1 MATGER
7 IRWFRNSQGMTQK
20 DLGLKVGFPER
31 NADIRIRQYEIGQ
44 RNPKADMISELAGIF
59 DVADEALSVP
69 DIDNYI
75 GLMHTLFALEDMYGL
90 TIAKVDGQVCLKMDV
105 NHDHYDMGLAQ
116 DLIDWYEQKDKVNN
130 GSMLIREYDHWRYS
144 YPKDKA
150 EEFKASLDS
159 LREKKQERKRD

>member
-44 RNPKADMISELAGIF
+44 RNPKADMVSELARIF
-59 DVADEALSVP
+59 DIADEALSVP
-69 DIDNYI
+69 DIDSYI

-116 DLIDWYEQKDKVNN
+116 DLIDWYDQKDKVNN
-130 GSMLIREYDHWRYS
+130 GSMLISEYDHWRYS

-150 EEFKASLDS
+150 EEQKQRLDD
-159 LREKKQERKRD
+159 LRKGEKEEDRA

>member
-44 RNPKADMISELAGIF
+44 RNPKADMISDLARIF

-130 GSMLIREYDHWRYS
+130 GSMLISEYDHWRYS
-144 YPKDKA
+144 YPKDKVA
-150 EEFKASLDS
+150 EFRASLDS
-159 LREKKQERKRD
+159 LRDKKQEEV